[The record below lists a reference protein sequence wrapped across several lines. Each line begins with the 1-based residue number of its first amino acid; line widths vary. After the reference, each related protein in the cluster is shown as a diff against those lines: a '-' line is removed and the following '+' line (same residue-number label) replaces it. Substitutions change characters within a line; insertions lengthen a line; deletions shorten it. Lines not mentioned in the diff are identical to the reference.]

1 MKIQLGKVV
10 NSKDALGRLLT
21 EKFPVKTA
29 YIIQKNFR
37 AVESELKSYEEQ
49 RSKLIVEKYGVQE
62 INAEGEKTESW
73 KVPDDR
79 MVSFSREMSELFSVE
94 LELSLSK
101 VKLPETC
108 EISPSDIYLLDWMI
122 DFEDDKIEVE
132 ESKKEEN

>member
-1 MKIQLGKVV
+1 MKIQLGKIV
-10 NSKDALGRLLT
+10 NSKDALGRLLG

-79 MVSFSREMSELFSVE
+79 MISFSREMSELFSVE
-94 LELSLSK
+94 LELPLMK
-101 VKLPETC
+101 VKLPDTC

-122 DFEDDKIEVE
+122 DFDDEKVEVE